1 MFKPPTTW
9 PMTFSFPSC
18 AGAIGA
24 LTGDRYN
31 PTGWLEPV
39 TEPAFDALAGFS
51 ELAYRIDGSRLYLSR
66 RDWEDA
72 WDALT
77 DAGVVVISP
86 GMGVIT
92 AD

>member
-1 MFKPPTTW
+1 
-9 PMTFSFPSC
+9 MTLSFPSC

-24 LTGDRYN
+24 LTGDRHN

-39 TEPAFDALAGFS
+39 TDAAEDVLKWYEEA
-51 ELAYRIDGSRLYLSR
+51 AYRVEGRRLYLSR
-66 RDWEDA
+66 RTWDEA

-77 DAGVVVISP
+77 DAGIVVISP

-92 AD
+92 AN

>member
-1 MFKPPTTW
+1 MAL
-9 PMTFSFPSC
+9 SFPSC

-24 LTGDRYN
+24 LTGDRHN

-39 TEPAFDALAGFS
+39 TDAAEDVLKWY
-51 ELAYRIDGSRLYLSR
+51 EERAYRVDGLRLYLDR
-66 RDWEDA
+66 RTWDEA

-77 DAGVVVISP
+77 DAGIVVISP